1 MAGGK
6 ANHVIRIL
14 SSKERSLFNAINS
27 EDIQGAKQ
35 LVDGEGVDVNV
46 QDVFKRTPL
55 MRACIV
61 GGYDER
67 TALVKILLRRGA
79 DVNLTDNRG
88 RTALMILCK
97 EGPLTIPV
105 MKMILDSRDVDP
117 NVQDDSGDTAL
128 MHAVQGDN
136 ADAVGTLLTWKFN
149 DNVRID
155 VARKNVDN
163 DNPLLLAAK
172 QQNAEICELLV
183 KKGHADHTNIPL
195 FLRKYL
201 PRECREMPTTKEKHD
216 RFEEYRQNAQ
226 GIPSSPYGQDSSE
239 PNTQQE
245 KHEPENEET
254 KSLKISSEPNR
265 DTKDHVADSLR
276 SKQRWKTAGNTVV
289 AVNAFEEALKR
300 AALLRAA
307 QKAKTVKTEKPSD
320 PAVKPKSPKPPTPKP
335 PTPKPQ
341 TPKPATPKPATPKPP
356 TPKPPT
362 PKPPTPKPETPKP
375 PTPKP
380 ESPPKLQTPPP
391 SKTNRSDQAD
401 QDLKAKLPPKN
412 SNWAVIPRTGLAQ
425 LQQTPPPARRN
436 QSKRNKG
443 DLQKY
448 KTKSGRTI
456 FPNAPRDKSYDQI
469 NAIRDG
475 VESNPKAKGRGRK
488 GPSLPAITEAAVRK
502 RKTISTT

>member
-117 NVQDDSGDTAL
+117 NVKDDSGDTAL

-155 VARKNVDN
+155 VAKRNVDN

-226 GIPSSPYGQDSSE
+226 GIPTSPYGQDRSE

-254 KSLKISSEPNR
+254 KSLKISR
-265 DTKDHVADSLR
+265 
-276 SKQRWKTAGNTVV
+276 NTVV

-307 QKAKTVKTEKPSD
+307 QKAKTVKSGQPIE

-341 TPKPATPKPATPKPP
+341 TPKPATPKPP

-380 ESPPKLQTPPP
+380 ESPPKPQTPPP

-401 QDLKAKLPPKN
+401 QDLEAKLPPKN

-425 LQQTPPPARRN
+425 LQTPPPARRN
-436 QSKRNKG
+436 QSKRNRG

-456 FPNAPRDKSYDQI
+456 FPNAPHDKNYDQI

-475 VESNPKAKGRGRK
+475 GVEPKGRGSK